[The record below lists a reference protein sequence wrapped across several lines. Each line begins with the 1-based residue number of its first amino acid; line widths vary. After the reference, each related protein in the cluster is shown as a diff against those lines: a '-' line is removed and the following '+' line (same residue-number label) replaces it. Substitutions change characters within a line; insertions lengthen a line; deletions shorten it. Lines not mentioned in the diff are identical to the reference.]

1 MSSNLTSE
9 DLATH
14 GRKKHVQAALRRARL
29 SEEGTYSEFA
39 KQLYEDIDSLIYDMQ
54 AGREIRQKDTEDRL
68 TDDILR
74 GLGRLG
80 YTAIHD
86 GKTGG
91 HVDFSVYLGDHSWI
105 GEAKKDGD
113 FREGLLQLTTRYV
126 PASGNYSH
134 NEGGLVVYLIGTGDA
149 RGALDRWKSAL
160 EADGLN
166 CTDCGSNALAI
177 FSDHK
182 LAGPGTNFK
191 VRTMAVALFHSPID
205 RSGRETAERQKA
217 ANQQR
222 QAPAS

>member
-1 MSSNLTSE
+1 MTRDLTSE
-9 DLATH
+9 DLATY
-14 GRKKHVQAALRRARL
+14 GKKKYVQAALRRARL

-39 KQLYEDIDSLIYDMQ
+39 KQLYEDIDNLIFDMQ

-74 GLGRLG
+74 GLRRVG

-91 HVDFSVYLGDHSWI
+91 HVDFSVFLGDHSWI

-134 NEGGLVVYLIGTGDA
+134 NEGGLVVYLIETCDA
-149 RGALDRWKSAL
+149 RGALDRWKAAL
-160 EADGLN
+160 EADGHT
-166 CTDCGSNALAI
+166 CTDCGDNTLAI

-182 LAGPGTNFK
+182 LAGSGTTFK
-191 VRTMAVALFHSPID
+191 VRTMAVALFHSPTD
-205 RSGRETAERQKA
+205 RSGRETAERQA
-217 ANQQR
+217 SASQQR
-222 QAPAS
+222 